1 MSGDALKQER
11 AEMGE
16 KPDPTEGAAVAAL
29 AENVL
34 STRFEDLGTE
44 TVETMKSRVIDVVG
58 CAIGGANASGNKG
71 LIELVRGWGGSPEAT
86 LWVHGG
92 KMLAQD
98 AAMVNAVMTRSY
110 DFEEQAPM
118 EHQSATTMP
127 VAMALTEMSQR
138 GGKDFLTALIVG
150 ADVGNRISA
159 SFDFDFYQGFDNIG
173 SLHTLAATAIAGRL
187 LDLTAQ
193 QLQNAFGIAL
203 HQTAG
208 SIASYWDCD
217 TTFKL
222 NNGFAARTGILAA
235 EFAKAGLIGASDP
248 LQGRFGY
255 YTLFTH
261 GCSHPEKLT
270 EKLGEEFILGKDM
283 YKRFPCGRPTHVP
296 LELGIALTNENNIRA
311 ADIARVTLT
320 LPHRF
325 MTIYYAQPFRIRS
338 YPLADALFSFQYTLA
353 SALLRG
359 HVGLIDMT
367 EEAIRDPEIDALI
380 QKIELRE
387 HMRADMSVDVAV
399 KMLDGTEFTKSAD
412 GRSHGLLGR
421 DDIKAKFMT
430 QVEFSQTVPPKRAE
444 TLISLLER
452 LEEIEDIRRV
462 VELTCVDGSAVMRD
476 AK

>member
-1 MSGDALKQER
+1 V
-11 AEMGE
+11 GE
-16 KPDPTEGAAVAAL
+16 TPDPTEGAAVAAL

-34 STRFEDLGTE
+34 NTRFEDLGTE
-44 TVETMKSRVIDVVG
+44 TVETMKGRVIDVVG
-58 CAIGGANASGNKG
+58 CAIGGANAPGNRG
-71 LIELVRGWGGSPEAT
+71 LIELVRGWGGNPEAT

-118 EHQSATTMP
+118 EHQSATTIP
-127 VAMALTEMSQR
+127 VAMALTEMSGR
-138 GGKDFLTALIVG
+138 SGKDFLTALIVG

-173 SLHTLAATAIAGRL
+173 SLHTFASTAIAGRL
-187 LDLTAQ
+187 LNLTVS
-193 QLQNAFGIAL
+193 QLKNAFGIAL

-235 EFAKAGLIGASDP
+235 EYAKAGLVGAADA

-255 YTLFTH
+255 FSLYTH

-270 EKLGEEFILGKDM
+270 EELGEQYVLGNDM

-296 LELGIALTNENNIRA
+296 IELGIAIANENKMRV
-311 ADIARVTLT
+311 ADIAEVILT
-320 LPHRF
+320 LPQRF

-359 HVGLIDMT
+359 HVGLADMT
-367 EEAIRDPEIDALI
+367 EEAIRDPEVNALI
-380 QKIELRE
+380 QKIDLRE
-387 HMRADMSVDVAV
+387 HTRADMGVEVVV
-399 KMLDGTEFTKSAD
+399 KLRDGTELSKSGD
-412 GRSHGLLGR
+412 GRSRGLLGR
-421 DDIKAKFMT
+421 DDIKAKFMA
-430 QVEFSQTVPPKRAE
+430 QVEFSQTVSLERAE
-444 TLISLLER
+444 KLISLLER
-452 LEEIEDIRRV
+452 LEEIEDVRQVIESMCGERSQ
-462 VELTCVDGSAVMRD
+462 TAVGRD
-476 AK
+476 AQ